1 MDKLKTYY
9 LETYGCQMNFS
20 DSEMVESLLSQAG
33 LEPAEGAEEADLIL
47 VNTCGVREHAEQRVL
62 ARISQLRAQK
72 EHSPHKL
79 LAVIG
84 CMAQRLGKD
93 LLATAP
99 WVDLVVGPDGYRKI
113 PELINELARNDHLQ
127 LSFLD
132 FITSET
138 YDDLIPRRRGL
149 WSAWVPITR
158 GCDNFCSYCIVPY
171 VRGRERSLDP
181 AAVERQVRQFVDE
194 GAVEI
199 VLLGQNVNSYKYGD
213 TDFAALLRRLDRVK
227 DLRWIRFLT
236 SHPRDLSD
244 RIITAMAECSKVCEH
259 LHLPVQSG
267 SDHVLKLMNRGYTRA
282 YYLERAASLRQKIPG
297 IALTAD
303 ILVGFPGETERDFKH
318 TVNLIKEVRFDYAYT
333 FKYSPRPGTAAARLA
348 DTVPEAEKARRLQE
362 VIELQRS
369 HTRQALQKMSGQ
381 SMEVLLVARAK
392 RGDGKLRGK
401 TRSHFN
407 IFLPAD
413 ESYLGKIVPATVTG
427 DTGMN
432 LLGELL
438 ETRS

>member
-20 DSEMVESLLSQAG
+20 DSELVESLLSQAG
-33 LEPAEGAEEADLIL
+33 LEPAGGAEEADLIL

-62 ARISQLRAQK
+62 TRIRQLRAQK

-84 CMAQRLGKD
+84 CMAQRLGED

-132 FITSET
+132 FVTSET

-199 VLLGQNVNSYKYGD
+199 VLLGQNVNSYNYGD

-227 DLRWIRFLT
+227 GLRWIRFLT

-303 ILVGFPGETERDFKH
+303 ILVGFPGETKRDFKH

-369 HTRQALQKMSGQ
+369 HTRQALQKMNGQ

>member
-1 MDKLKTYY
+1 MDKLRTYY

-20 DSEMVESLLSQAG
+20 DSELVESLLSQAG
-33 LEPAEGAEEADLIL
+33 LEPAGAAEEADLIL
-47 VNTCGVREHAEQRVL
+47 VNTCGVREHAEQKVL
-62 ARISQLRAQK
+62 TRINQLRTRK
-72 EHSPHKL
+72 EKSPHKL

-84 CMAQRLGKD
+84 CMAQRIGKD
-93 LLATAP
+93 ILAKAP

-132 FITSET
+132 FVTSET
-138 YDDLIPRRRGL
+138 YDDLIPRRRDP

-181 AAVERQVRQFVDE
+181 AAVEQQVRQFVDE

-213 TDFAALLRRLDRVK
+213 TDFAGLLRRLDRVEG
-227 DLRWIRFLT
+227 LRWIRFLT

-244 RIITAMAECSKVCEH
+244 RIIAAMAECSKVCEH

-282 YYLERAASLRQKIPG
+282 YYLERAAYLRQKIPG

-303 ILVGFPGETERDFKH
+303 ILVGFPGETERDFQD
-318 TVNLIKEVRFDYAYT
+318 TVSLMKEVCFDYAYT

-348 DTVPEAEKARRLQE
+348 DSVPEAEKTRRLQE
-362 VIELQRS
+362 VIELQRT

-381 SMEVLLVARAK
+381 SLEVLLVARAK
-392 RGDGKLRGK
+392 SGDGKLRGK

-413 ESYLGKIVPATVTG
+413 ESYLGKIVPARVTG
-427 DTGMN
+427 NTGMN
-432 LLGELL
+432 LLGELQ
-438 ETRS
+438 ET